1 SPPFWRKTGALA
13 LCQKVFST
21 NKQVAE
27 RGQQMQPVV
36 VLGQA
41 AIANFAVAK
50 DLLYVPE
57 WMLDLGTNA
66 GFDFLGF
73 KLFSIQRFSCPRAR
87 SDVPRYVLAVL
98 MFRPLLNTEVAG
110 IAENPLLFTMQQL
123 VRGHNVVHVGSGGIN
138 TVDQAQRVI
147 DADVHLHSE
156 APLIALLGLMHFRIT
171 LAGLVLGG
179 TRCRNDGGIDNA
191 AFTQHQAVFLKMLIH
206 FFEQY
211 LAKAML
217 LQKMAELKN
226 GGFVR
231 QTIQLQSSK
240 LAH

>member
-1 SPPFWRKTGALA
+1 
-13 LCQKVFST
+13 
-21 NKQVAE
+21 
-27 RGQQMQPVV
+27 
-36 VLGQA
+36 
-41 AIANFAVAK
+41 
-50 DLLYVPE
+50 
-57 WMLDLGTNA
+57 
-66 GFDFLGF
+66 
-73 KLFSIQRFSCPRAR
+73 CPRAR

-206 FFEQY
+206 
-211 LAKAML
+211 L
-217 LQKMAELKN
+217 LNSTLPRPCCSRKLRNLRMVVLSGRRSSFSPANWRMDSISYRASSMAGSL
-226 GGFVR
+226 R
-231 QTIQLQSSK
+231 L
-240 LAH
+240 

>member
-1 SPPFWRKTGALA
+1 MKFRRYFPAVCIFFAHSPPFWRKTGALA

-123 VRGHNVVHVGSGGIN
+123 VLGFSGM
-138 TVDQAQRVI
+138 VW
-147 DADVHLHSE
+147 
-156 APLIALLGLMHFRIT
+156 LIA
-171 LAGLVLGG
+171 
-179 TRCRNDGGIDNA
+179 
-191 AFTQHQAVFLKMLIH
+191 
-206 FFEQY
+206 Y
-211 LAKAML
+211 
-217 LQKMAELKN
+217 
-226 GGFVR
+226 
-231 QTIQLQSSK
+231 
-240 LAH
+240 